1 MKALKSTLG
10 LVVLA
15 FCAAPTPGDIGGCG
29 QEAQEL
35 DPRTFF
41 WSLQESQCEQ
51 CRDCGIETAACDRAC
66 GEVLL
71 QSEFPPNC
79 VPLVHDG
86 EVCLRALQQA
96 SCSDSREYVSDTDPS
111 IPPECNFCPA
121 GEGP

>member
-1 MKALKSTLG
+1 MKALKLTLG

>member
-1 MKALKSTLG
+1 MKALKLTLG

-71 QSEFPPNC
+71 QSEFPQNC

-96 SCSDSREYVSDTDPS
+96 SCSDSREYVSDTEPS